1 MSDFYS
7 EKNLSGLKRDNF
19 KRKISGKKT
28 DLFIL
33 SNNKGCE
40 IAATNYAGALLS
52 IMVPDKYGNFANVI
66 QGHDSI
72 DNVINSP
79 EIYLNTLIGRYGNRI
94 AKGEFV
100 LDGKKYSLATNDA
113 PNHLHGGPSGF
124 HKVVWD
130 AEQTDKQTLKLHY
143 LSVDGEEGYPGNLDV
158 NVTYKLTDENELLI
172 EYEAVTDKKTIINL
186 TQHAYF
192 NLAGIRHN
200 TPVILDNILIVN
212 ADHYLPIDNKGI
224 PSGRIEHV
232 ENTAFD
238 FRTPH
243 RIGER
248 IDDSSQQTKNGFG
261 YDHCWVLNK
270 REPEE
275 LSLAVKCI
283 EPDSGRTLECFTTE
297 PGIQV
302 YTANHN
308 SGCAGA
314 HGATFPKRSAV
325 CFEAQHLPDS
335 PNKAFYP
342 PVWLAPGQLYT
353 QTTIY
358 RFGIE

>member
-52 IMVPDKYGNFANVI
+52 IMVPDKYGKFANVI

-94 AKGEFV
+94 SKGEFV

-143 LSVDGEEGYPGNLDV
+143 LSVE
-158 NVTYKLTDENELLI
+158 I
-172 EYEAVTDKKTIINL
+172 
-186 TQHAYF
+186 
-192 NLAGIRHN
+192 
-200 TPVILDNILIVN
+200 
-212 ADHYLPIDNKGI
+212 
-224 PSGRIEHV
+224 GRAHV
-232 ENTAFD
+232 
-238 FRTPH
+238 
-243 RIGER
+243 
-248 IDDSSQQTKNGFG
+248 
-261 YDHCWVLNK
+261 
-270 REPEE
+270 
-275 LSLAVKCI
+275 
-283 EPDSGRTLECFTTE
+283 
-297 PGIQV
+297 
-302 YTANHN
+302 
-308 SGCAGA
+308 
-314 HGATFPKRSAV
+314 
-325 CFEAQHLPDS
+325 
-335 PNKAFYP
+335 
-342 PVWLAPGQLYT
+342 
-353 QTTIY
+353 
-358 RFGIE
+358 

>member
-1 MSDFYS
+1 MNHFFLN
-7 EKNLSGLKRDNF
+7 KNLSGLKRENF
-19 KRKISGKKT
+19 KKKISGKNT

-33 SNNKGCE
+33 SNNNGCE

-52 IMVPDKYGNFANVI
+52 IMVPDKYGKFANVI
-66 QGHDSI
+66 EGHDSI
-72 DNVINSP
+72 ENVINSP
-79 EIYLNTLIGRYGNRI
+79 EIFLNTLIGRYGNRI

-100 LDGKKYSLATNDA
+100 LDGKVYKLAINDG
-113 PNHLHGGPSGF
+113 PNHLHGGPTGF
-124 HKVVWD
+124 HKKIWD

-172 EYEAVTDKKTIINL
+172 EYEAVTDKKTVVNL

-192 NLAGIRHN
+192 NLAGICRD
-200 TPVILDNILIVN
+200 TPLILDNILTVN
-212 ADHYLPIDNKGI
+212 ADHYLPIDDKAI
-224 PSGRIEHV
+224 PLGRIEHV

-248 IDDSSQQTKNGFG
+248 IDDGSQQTKNGFG

-275 LSLAVKCI
+275 LSFAVKCV
-283 EPDSGRTLECFTTE
+283 EPKSGRTLECFTTE
-297 PGIQV
+297 PGIQI

-308 SGCAGA
+308 SGITGA

-335 PNKAFYP
+335 PNNAFYP
-342 PVWLAPGQLYT
+342 SVSLAPGELYT
-353 QTTIY
+353 HTTIY
-358 RFGIE
+358 RFGVE